1 MIEGT
6 PRSIRIGPREIAYL
20 LRRSRRR
27 SLGMSVDA
35 RGLVVTIPL
44 QATLHDTEAFIRGH
58 AAWVIEKLDEWASR
72 RPTEKLELADGARLD
87 VLGQPCVLR
96 LTQGL
101 PRARWVEGMF
111 ERELALPLRPDADT
125 RLLLRRVL
133 QRYALTYFDGRLDEY
148 IVKLN
153 AFAPGIVVRPRLSLT
168 SARTRWGSCSRHS
181 GIRLNWRLI
190 HLDHHLVDYVV
201 AHEVAH
207 LLEMN
212 HSQRFWAVVEALC
225 PQWREARA
233 TLKQAGERLPEF

>member
-1 MIEGT
+1 MTEGT
-6 PRSIRIGPREIAYL
+6 PRSIQIGPREIPYL

-27 SLGMSVDA
+27 SLGMTVDA

-44 QATLHDTEAFIRGH
+44 QATIRDTEAFIRGH
-58 AAWVIEKLDEWASR
+58 AAWVIEKLDEWAER
-72 RPTEKLELADGARLD
+72 RPAEKLELVDGARMP

-96 LTQGL
+96 LATGL
-101 PRARWVEGMF
+101 PRARWVEGPF
-111 ERELALPLRPDADT
+111 ERELVLPQRPGLDT
-125 RLLLRRVL
+125 RLLMRRVL
-133 QRYALTYFDGRLDEY
+133 QQYALTYFGGRLDEY
-148 IVKLN
+148 MLKLN
-153 AFAPGIVVRPRLSLT
+153 VFAPDVRRPRLALT

-212 HSQRFWAVVEALC
+212 HSPRFWAVVEALC
-225 PQWREARA
+225 PEWREARA
-233 TLKQAGERLPEF
+233 TLKHLGEQLPEF